1 MRLHHCLLPIAC
13 FVFSCIAAVAVAA
26 EPSDSQTVYA
36 PMEKI
41 GDVKVIS
48 SSKSPDDKFFGPLFI
63 LDEGYQ
69 EYASNQHGVETFVD
83 FDLGRVVSVGGFRHQ
98 QRKRLP
104 DLVKASE
111 LVFSSSPDFSN
122 PTVVPIAHQQGARA
136 VTYANFEPV
145 TARYVRWKV
154 AELGN
159 SEAKSVGG
167 SAIAFFAQVAK
178 RDEMP
183 FKLALSEAKLVSKL
197 IAFKGAG
204 IAVES
209 PYLKEIACTLSAGGK
224 QVNTTIRWGTQN
236 VQLPIDPPDRDQE
249 FEVSLAVSGTT
260 LVRRKIMVQPPQRPQ
275 VIYVLP
281 HSHNDNGYTHL
292 QPEVAD
298 RQLNN
303 LVQGMA
309 VAKKT
314 AAYPEGSRF
323 VWNLEVTW
331 AADLYQQRMSAEQH
345 KAFEESVKAGQVAI
359 NATYLNVLT
368 GICRPEEL
376 IRVFRFAKTIEE
388 RTGVK
393 VDSAMSSDVPGQV
406 WGTVTAMNQAGIRYF
421 STAPNYFDRIGGILA
436 ENTSK
441 PFWWI
446 APDGKNKVLVMIPYM
461 GYAMSNLF
469 AGLIESNQ
477 VGEICTHLDAVKYP
491 YDISYIRWSNRGD
504 NAPPDETLPDQV
516 RKWNETYASP
526 KFIISSTHDAF
537 AAFEAKYGEKIP
549 QRRGDWTPYW
559 EDGAASSA
567 QESALNRATSSRLK
581 QVETLFAML
590 APGSY
595 SAEKFEDAWRDV
607 LLWSEHTWGAHCSVN
622 VPESQFT
629 KDQWAFKRGYALSAE
644 HKTHALLDAADALR
658 SGAYIPDAVDIYN
671 TSSWSRSEVVLIPA
685 ALSKAGDLTLD
696 AKGTLLP
703 SQRLASGELAV
714 QVSKIPGFGTTRI
727 SVKQGV
733 PAKSS
738 DLKAEGATL
747 QNQRIKL
754 RVDEKT
760 GAISELFLE
769 GVQTNLADNSK
780 GALNSYL
787 YFIGNDNTKL
797 EPVGNVRISV
807 KEKGPL
813 VASLSVERDAPGCK
827 SLVTEIRLTAGTDTV
842 EIYNL
847 ADKARLEAA
856 NYIATKESLNFGF
869 AFNVPEGQIRM
880 DTPFG
885 VFRPELDQLPGSC
898 KNWLSVGSWV
908 DVSNKDHGVTWCT
921 LDAPLLQLGEL
932 SGNLLNSQKD
942 PNVWR
947 KQVEP
952 TQALY
957 SWVMNNHWGTNY
969 RAYQEGPVMLRYIFR
984 PHRGTND
991 TEAAR
996 LAEQFM
1002 EPLMLLP
1009 AKGNRS
1015 ALVSPVRV
1023 ESATVSAIGLKPSDD
1038 GRALILRL
1046 FNTAARPTQAKLI
1059 LGRKNSTVYLSSTSE
1074 NRGENAP
1081 ASLEFNGY
1089 ELKSLRIEAAH
1100 ERYGT
1105 QEPR

>member
-1 MRLHHCLLPIAC
+1 MPLHRPILRIAS
-13 FVFSCIAAVAVAA
+13 FALSCIATVAMSA
-26 EPSDSQTVYA
+26 EPSDSQPVYV

-41 GDVKVIS
+41 GDVKVIA
-48 SSKSPDDKFFGPLFI
+48 SSKSPDDNFFGPNFI

-69 EYASNQHGVETFVD
+69 EYASDQQGEETFVD
-83 FDLGRVVSVGGFRHQ
+83 FDLGRMVPVSGFRHQ

-104 DLVKASE
+104 DIVKASE
-111 LVFSSSPDFSN
+111 LVFSSSSDFSN
-122 PTVVPIAHQQGARA
+122 PTVVPIAHREGARA
-136 VTYANFEPV
+136 VTYAHFEPL

-154 AELGN
+154 TELGK
-159 SEAKSVGG
+159 SEGTSVGG
-167 SAIAFFAQVAK
+167 SAMAFFTQTAM
-178 RDEMP
+178 RDEAP
-183 FKLALSEAKLVSKL
+183 VKLALSEVKQASKL

-204 IAVES
+204 IVVES
-209 PYLKEIACTLSAGGK
+209 PYLNEIPCILTAAGK
-224 QVNTTIRWGTQN
+224 QVNTTIRWG
-236 VQLPIDPPDRDQE
+236 VQSVHLPIETPDRDQE
-249 FEVSLAVSGTT
+249 IEVCLSVNGTT
-260 LVRRKIMVQPPQRPQ
+260 MARRKMLVHPAQRPH

-292 QPEVAD
+292 QPEIAD

-323 VWNLEVTW
+323 VWNLEVAW
-331 AADLYQQRMSAEQH
+331 AADLYQQRMNAEQR
-345 KAFEESVKAGQVAI
+345 KAFEEAVKTGQVAL
-359 NATYLNVLT
+359 NAMYLNVLT

-376 IRVFRFAKTIEE
+376 IRVFRFSKTIEE
-388 RTGVK
+388 RIGVK
-393 VDSAMSSDVPGQV
+393 IDSAMASDVPGQV
-406 WGTVTAMNQAGIRYF
+406 WGTVTAMNQAGVRYF
-421 STAPNYFDRIGGILA
+421 STAPNYFDRIGDILV

-446 APDGKNKVLVMIPYM
+446 GPDGKSKVLVMAPYM

-469 AGLIESNQ
+469 SGLIEANQ
-477 VGEICTHLDAVKYP
+477 MGEICTHLDAVKYP

-526 KFIISSTHDAF
+526 KLIIASTHDAF
-537 AAFEAKYGEKIP
+537 SAFEAKYGEKIP

-622 VPESQFT
+622 QPGSQFT

-644 HKTHALLDAADALR
+644 HKTNVLLDAAAALR
-658 SGAYIPDAVDIYN
+658 SGTSIPDAVDIYN
-671 TSSWSRSEVVLIPA
+671 TSSWPRSEVVIIPA
-685 ALSKAGDLTLD
+685 ALSKAGDLAED
-696 AKGTLLP
+696 AKGARLP
-703 SQRLASGELAV
+703 SQRLSSGELAV
-714 QVSKIPGFGTTRI
+714 QASKIPGFGTTRI
-727 SVKQGV
+727 FLKQGA
-733 PAKSS
+733 PDKTS

-769 GVQTNLADNSK
+769 GVKSNLMDNSK
-780 GALNSYL
+780 GGLNSYL
-787 YFIGNDNTKL
+787 YFKGNDNTKL
-797 EPVGNVRISV
+797 EPVGNVRISI
-807 KEKGPL
+807 KENGPL
-813 VASLSVERDAPGCK
+813 LASLLIERDAPGCK
-827 SLVTEIRLTAGTDTV
+827 SLATEIRLTSGSDTV
-842 EIYNL
+842 EIGNL

-856 NYIATKESLNFGF
+856 NYLATKESLNFGF
-869 AFNVPEGQIRM
+869 PFNVPEGQVRM
-880 DTPFG
+880 DIPFG
-885 VFRPELDQLPGSC
+885 VFRPDLDQIPGSC
-898 KNWLSVGSWV
+898 KNWFSVGSWV

-921 LDAPLLQLGEL
+921 LDAPLVELGEL
-932 SGNLLNSQKD
+932 SGNLLGSQKN
-942 PNVWR
+942 PKVWR
-947 KQVEP
+947 KNVGP

-969 RAYQEGPVMLRYIFR
+969 RAYQEGPVMLRYVVR
-984 PHRGTND
+984 PHQGSSD
-991 TEAAR
+991 TEASH
-996 LAEQFM
+996 LAERFM
-1002 EPLMLLP
+1002 EPLVLLP
-1009 AKGNRS
+1009 AKGKTS
-1015 ALVSPVRV
+1015 PLVSPVRV

-1046 FNTAARPTQAKLI
+1046 FNTAAQPAKAEVVLAS
-1059 LGRKNSTVYLSSTSE
+1059 KNSTAYLSGTSE
-1074 NRGENAP
+1074 NRGEKAP
-1081 ASLEFNGY
+1081 AALEFSGY
-1089 ELKSLRIEAAH
+1089 ELKSLRIDTPKA
-1100 ERYGT
+1100 RG
-1105 QEPR
+1105 R